1 MNETTDLSAEL
12 LAGTVPARPRRR
24 DVFRGILLL
33 DAVLAACG
41 FGILALWVDR
51 EWTRAIDAAVV
62 VFSVLEF
69 GRVLLLPK
77 D

>member
-1 MNETTDLSAEL
+1 MNETTDLSEL

-33 DAVLAACG
+33 DAVLVACG

-51 EWTRAIDAAVV
+51 EWTRAIDALVV
-62 VFSVLEF
+62 VFAVLEF
-69 GRVLLLPK
+69 GRVLCSPK